1 MCDVMVPIPNI
12 TQQQALVDEYQ
23 TIERRIQ
30 INEQLCQKLE
40 ETAQALYRK
49 YFVENID
56 PENLPEGGG
65 DGGKIS
71 EVAEIRAGGDRP
83 SVFFRRQKQIFV
95 RFQFFSNGLEK
106 KWTLRLYRQSSN
118 F

>member
-56 PENLPEGGG
+56 PENLPEGGWRW
-65 DGGKIS
+65 GGKIS

-83 SVFFRRQKQIFV
+83 SVFFGDKNRYLF
-95 RFQFFSNGLEK
+95 G
-106 KWTLRLYRQSSN
+106 SN
-118 F
+118 FFQMD